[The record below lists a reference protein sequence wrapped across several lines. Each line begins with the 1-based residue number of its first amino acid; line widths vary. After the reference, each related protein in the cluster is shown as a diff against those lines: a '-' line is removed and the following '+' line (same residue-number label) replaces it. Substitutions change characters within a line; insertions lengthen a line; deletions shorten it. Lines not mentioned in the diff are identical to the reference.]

1 MQTKSHAIDRLLR
14 ERPHLRERRFG
25 LPYIGARHDGEQFNP
40 TVQAIADAI
49 DFYGFGVRDE
59 NIAKIPDT
67 DLGSGNFFSTLL
79 KKFAIQKNP
88 FLKFYINNI
97 AHLY

>member
-49 DFYGFGVRDE
+49 DFYGFGGREFASHMLQRLED
-59 NIAKIPDT
+59 KID
-67 DLGSGNFFSTLL
+67 
-79 KKFAIQKNP
+79 KK
-88 FLKFYINNI
+88 
-97 AHLY
+97 